1 LTLRCGAPRF
11 RANVLRGLS
20 DMAEPSDLERLR
32 ALEARIER
40 MKVAQEPEP
49 AKEEGHVMAQ
59 HAWRMVTELVAGL
72 LVGLGIGYGLDA
84 LFGTRP
90 IFLVLF
96 ILLGFAAGIRVMM
109 RSAQE
114 LQRKSEGAAE
124 AAKDR
129 GDKSSG

>member
-1 LTLRCGAPRF
+1 M
-11 RANVLRGLS
+11 S
-20 DMAEPSDLERLR
+20 EPSDLERLH
-32 ALEARIER
+32 ALEARIAR
-40 MKVAQEPEP
+40 MKAAQEPEP
-49 AKEEGHVMAQ
+49 PKEEGHVMAQ

-72 LVGLGIGYGLDA
+72 LLGLGIGYGLDV

-114 LQRKSEGAAE
+114 LQRKSEGAAQ
-124 AAKDR
+124 AAQDR
-129 GDKSSG
+129 GDNSSG